1 MQFYSQGAQILCYIR
16 SQGRVGLD
24 IFPQIWQYMLSQF
37 MSQVYISITS
47 HVLIC
52 TIFQCGKYYAS
63 DGPKNCSN
71 KLQFKLKLANTATH

>member
-24 IFPQIWQYMLSQF
+24 IFPQIWQYMLSQ
-37 MSQVYISITS
+37 VYISITL

-52 TIFQCGKYYAS
+52 TIFQCGKCYAS
-63 DGPKNCSN
+63 DGPKSCSN
-71 KLQFKLKLANTATH
+71 KLQFKLK